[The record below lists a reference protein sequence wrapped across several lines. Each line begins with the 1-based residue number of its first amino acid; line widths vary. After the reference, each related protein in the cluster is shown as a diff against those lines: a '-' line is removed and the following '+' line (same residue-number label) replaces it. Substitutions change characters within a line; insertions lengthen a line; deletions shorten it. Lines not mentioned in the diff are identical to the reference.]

1 VVCAGAARAG
11 EPVPDPAAAAGAAS
25 TAGGDPALFLP
36 PAPPV
41 PPLTAAAFQDPPAA
55 AGPPGTDGARLMSS
69 AEGRA
74 LYLPVINREA
84 ARRGLPPALADAVAT
99 VESGYRTGAV
109 GTVGEVGL
117 MQVRP
122 TTAAMLGYRG
132 SLTGLFAPETNIE
145 YGVAY
150 LAEAWRLTGGQVCE
164 SLMKYRAGHGET
176 RMTQR
181 SVDYC
186 VRARRHLAAIGSPLA
201 QAPVPQ
207 AVAETAARPAPA
219 LPARAGTR
227 APAQRGAAKRASRR
241 AAWAAHE
248 ARFKAIQSKVSAATL
263 RIMQ

>member
-1 VVCAGAARAG
+1 MIGAGGVHAAEAGEGSPAPAGAG
-11 EPVPDPAAAAGAAS
+11 VEQPFSVP
-25 TAGGDPALFLP
+25 P
-36 PAPPV
+36 PPPV
-41 PPLTAAAFQDPPAA
+41 PPVTSAAFQPPPAVA
-55 AGPPGTDGARLMSS
+55 ATAVSS
-69 AEGRA
+69 AEGRR

-84 ARRGLPPALADAVAT
+84 QRRGLPPALADAVAT

-150 LAEAWRLTGGQVCE
+150 LAEAWRITGGQLCE
-164 SLMKYRAGHGET
+164 TLMKYRAGHGET

-181 SVDYC
+181 SVEYC
-186 VRARRHLAAIGSPLA
+186 ARARAHLASIGSPLA
-201 QAPVPQ
+201 NAPIPQ
-207 AVAETAARPAPA
+207 AVADTVVRPPQPASTRVGARGP
-219 LPARAGTR
+219 G
-227 APAQRGAAKRASRR
+227 QRIAAAKLPIRR